1 MIYLNLDLGPL
12 DTAFDK
18 QFGSALEIQLHSQSA
33 EEMMHLTSLA
43 SELRWMLE
51 LAFPNAREFIRPG
64 FDQASTLLM

>member
-33 EEMMHLTSLA
+33 NSVHDRRQRPEPV
-43 SELRWMLE
+43 
-51 LAFPNAREFIRPG
+51 FPNDQLGEIRHECHDWSLWKSRWSVN
-64 FDQASTLLM
+64 F